1 MDIILVPK
9 LFLMSIHFFVSGI
22 AIVIRSCLILLFLNC
37 FSLLLSM
44 NLFLLPSISFLFNN
58 KVFLFAAIFY
68 IYIIKDLPLKII
80 LLTTTVQQSNVELKY
95 ILTKILQELQIL
107 RIESNSKIT
116 KLKTFGR
123 QFWRKYHKQSL
134 KTWHRFSITKRNQT
148 ASTKDWKKI
157 KIIAIPFGKT
167 LSTQGNNQFD
177 TIKKLKWTL
186 P

>member
-9 LFLMSIHFFVSGI
+9 FFLMSIHFFVSGI

-116 KLKTFGR
+116 KLKN
-123 QFWRKYHKQSL
+123 
-134 KTWHRFSITKRNQT
+134 INQ
-148 ASTKDWKKI
+148 ALYL
-157 KIIAIPFGKT
+157 GKT
-167 LSTQGNNQFD
+167 
-177 TIKKLKWTL
+177 IYKLKHCCWYFLVFLYHVLIIKYTSISVLGFKL

>member
-9 LFLMSIHFFVSGI
+9 FFLMSIHFFVSGI

-80 LLTTTVQQSNVELKY
+80 LLTTTVQQSNVKLKE
-95 ILTKILQELQIL
+95 ILTKIYRNYKNYKTEELIQIA
-107 RIESNSKIT
+107 KIT
-116 KLKTFGR
+116 EL
-123 QFWRKYHKQSL
+123 
-134 KTWHRFSITKRNQT
+134 
-148 ASTKDWKKI
+148 
-157 KIIAIPFGKT
+157 T
-167 LSTQGNNQFD
+167 LIRLGF
-177 TIKKLKWTL
+177 
-186 P
+186 

>member
-9 LFLMSIHFFVSGI
+9 FFLMSIHFFVSGI

-44 NLFLLPSISFLFNN
+44 FLLPSISFLFNN

-116 KLKTFGR
+116 KLKTFRR
-123 QFWRKYHKQSL
+123 QF
-134 KTWHRFSITKRNQT
+134 
-148 ASTKDWKKI
+148 
-157 KIIAIPFGKT
+157 
-167 LSTQGNNQFD
+167 
-177 TIKKLKWTL
+177 
-186 P
+186 